1 MDSET
6 SIAEMLR
13 RHREA
18 TGDTYA
24 EIARKTGLY
33 KAIIGR
39 LFIKTTP
46 HQLHRSTIEKLS
58 QGLGIPR
65 HLVEA
70 AALETADVQ
79 YRPAEMYE
87 RREAVL
93 LAQFST
99 LPPALQDALIDIAET
114 LNGAACDCECGCSCD
129 SGQRPAASASEDDN
143 G

>member
-1 MDSET
+1 MEAET

-24 EIARKTGLY
+24 EIARKTGLS

-58 QGLGIPR
+58 EGLGIPR

-87 RREAVL
+87 RRESVL

-99 LPPALQDALIDIAET
+99 LPPSLQEALIDIAET
-114 LNGAACDCECGCSCD
+114 LNGASCNCECGCSCD
-129 SGQRPAASASEDDN
+129 SGKRPAVAAEGED